1 VEELTLDLDPS
12 LVANLMK
19 PAPLILKLPFLSVL
33 ELLLPH
39 LDLLH
44 LDHHLPLDLEFL
56 ALENYNVEATAVPI
70 TSLHPILLNLVS
82 VVTPTKDVLAIVLL
96 EPTVA

>member
-19 PAPLILKLPFLSVL
+19 PAPLILKLYFLSVFQ
-33 ELLLPH
+33 LLLPLLGLPH
-39 LDLLH
+39 LD
-44 LDHHLPLDLEFL
+44 HLPLDLEFL